1 MLIFIILTDQFYNK
15 SALRFL
21 IPHCKLVPMN
31 TLLILCFHTALSS
44 QIYVGNKK
52 EKGKKILKKPK
63 HMSGKLQLCSRKLL
77 RLINLN
83 YIYIFNVNTAESSL
97 LLTLCFISSVSE
109 KKKEKEREE
118 LWKKLEDL
126 ELKRGLRRDGI
137 IPT

>member
-1 MLIFIILTDQFYNK
+1 M
-15 SALRFL
+15 
-21 IPHCKLVPMN
+21 
-31 TLLILCFHTALSS
+31 
-44 QIYVGNKK
+44 
-52 EKGKKILKKPK
+52 
-63 HMSGKLQLCSRKLL
+63 
-77 RLINLN
+77 
-83 YIYIFNVNTAESSL
+83 NTAECSL

>member
-1 MLIFIILTDQFYNK
+1 ML
-15 SALRFL
+15 
-21 IPHCKLVPMN
+21 
-31 TLLILCFHTALSS
+31 
-44 QIYVGNKK
+44 
-52 EKGKKILKKPK
+52 
-63 HMSGKLQLCSRKLL
+63 GKLQLCSRKLEQL
-77 RLINLN
+77 LNVSYMFFNIN
-83 YIYIFNVNTAESSL
+83 IIQSSL

>member
-1 MLIFIILTDQFYNK
+1 ML
-15 SALRFL
+15 
-21 IPHCKLVPMN
+21 
-31 TLLILCFHTALSS
+31 
-44 QIYVGNKK
+44 
-52 EKGKKILKKPK
+52 
-63 HMSGKLQLCSRKLL
+63 GKLQLCSEKLEQL
-77 RLINLN
+77 L
-83 YIYIFNVNTAESSL
+83 NVNYMFFNINIIQSSL

>member
-1 MLIFIILTDQFYNK
+1 
-15 SALRFL
+15 
-21 IPHCKLVPMN
+21 
-31 TLLILCFHTALSS
+31 
-44 QIYVGNKK
+44 
-52 EKGKKILKKPK
+52 
-63 HMSGKLQLCSRKLL
+63 MSGKLQLCSRKLVQL
-77 RLINLN
+77 FSVN
-83 YIYIFNVNTAESSL
+83 YIFFNINIIYHQSSL

>member
-1 MLIFIILTDQFYNK
+1 MLGK
-15 SALRFL
+15 S
-21 IPHCKLVPMN
+21 
-31 TLLILCFHTALSS
+31 
-44 QIYVGNKK
+44 
-52 EKGKKILKKPK
+52 
-63 HMSGKLQLCSRKLL
+63 QLFSRKLL
-77 RLINLN
+77 QLINVN
-83 YIYIFNVNTAESSL
+83 HMFFNINIIQSSL

>member
-1 MLIFIILTDQFYNK
+1 ML
-15 SALRFL
+15 
-21 IPHCKLVPMN
+21 
-31 TLLILCFHTALSS
+31 
-44 QIYVGNKK
+44 
-52 EKGKKILKKPK
+52 
-63 HMSGKLQLCSRKLL
+63 GKLQLCLGKLVQL
-77 RLINLN
+77 
-83 YIYIFNVNTAESSL
+83 FNVNYIFFNINIIYLQSSL

>member
-1 MLIFIILTDQFYNK
+1 M
-15 SALRFL
+15 
-21 IPHCKLVPMN
+21 
-31 TLLILCFHTALSS
+31 
-44 QIYVGNKK
+44 
-52 EKGKKILKKPK
+52 
-63 HMSGKLQLCSRKLL
+63 CSRKLVQL
-77 RLINLN
+77 
-83 YIYIFNVNTAESSL
+83 FNVNYIFLNTNITQSSL

>member
-1 MLIFIILTDQFYNK
+1 
-15 SALRFL
+15 
-21 IPHCKLVPMN
+21 
-31 TLLILCFHTALSS
+31 
-44 QIYVGNKK
+44 
-52 EKGKKILKKPK
+52 
-63 HMSGKLQLCSRKLL
+63 MSGKLQLCSRKLVQL
-77 RLINLN
+77 
-83 YIYIFNVNTAESSL
+83 FNVNYIFFNINIIYLQSSL

>member
-1 MLIFIILTDQFYNK
+1 MKSKKKRKIFAKIK
-15 SALRFL
+15 
-21 IPHCKLVPMN
+21 CVLV
-31 TLLILCFHTALSS
+31 
-44 QIYVGNKK
+44 
-52 EKGKKILKKPK
+52 
-63 HMSGKLQLCSRKLL
+63 KLQLCSTKLAL
-77 RLINLN
+77 LINVN
-83 YIYIFNVNTAESSL
+83 CIFFNVNILQFSL

>member
-1 MLIFIILTDQFYNK
+1 
-15 SALRFL
+15 
-21 IPHCKLVPMN
+21 
-31 TLLILCFHTALSS
+31 
-44 QIYVGNKK
+44 
-52 EKGKKILKKPK
+52 
-63 HMSGKLQLCSRKLL
+63 MSGKLQFDSTKLVL
-77 RLINLN
+77 LTNVN
-83 YIYIFNVNTAESSL
+83 YIVLNISVQQTL

>member
-1 MLIFIILTDQFYNK
+1 M
-15 SALRFL
+15 
-21 IPHCKLVPMN
+21 
-31 TLLILCFHTALSS
+31 
-44 QIYVGNKK
+44 
-52 EKGKKILKKPK
+52 
-63 HMSGKLQLCSRKLL
+63 CSRKLVQL
-77 RLINLN
+77 
-83 YIYIFNVNTAESSL
+83 FNVNYIFFNIKIICLQSSL

>member
-1 MLIFIILTDQFYNK
+1 MIYLFHNK
-15 SALRFL
+15 SPLYFFL
-21 IPHCKLVPMN
+21 LHYKLVSVN
-31 TLLILCFHTALSS
+31 TVTLFSLHFLCSFRVALFSD
-44 QIYVGNKK
+44 IYVGK
-52 EKGKKILKKPK
+52 EKKKKRRKIFLKSRYIL
-63 HMSGKLQLCSRKLL
+63 GKLHLGSAKLVL
-77 RLINLN
+77 LISVN
-83 YIYIFNVNTAESSL
+83 YIFFNINILQSSL

>member
-1 MLIFIILTDQFYNK
+1 
-15 SALRFL
+15 
-21 IPHCKLVPMN
+21 
-31 TLLILCFHTALSS
+31 
-44 QIYVGNKK
+44 
-52 EKGKKILKKPK
+52 
-63 HMSGKLQLCSRKLL
+63 MSGKLQLDSTKLVL
-77 RLINLN
+77 LTNVN
-83 YIYIFNVNTAESSL
+83 YIVLNISVQQTL

>member
-1 MLIFIILTDQFYNK
+1 ML
-15 SALRFL
+15 
-21 IPHCKLVPMN
+21 
-31 TLLILCFHTALSS
+31 
-44 QIYVGNKK
+44 
-52 EKGKKILKKPK
+52 
-63 HMSGKLQLCSRKLL
+63 GKLQLFSRKLEQL
-77 RLINLN
+77 L
-83 YIYIFNVNTAESSL
+83 NVNYMFFNINIIQSSL

>member
-1 MLIFIILTDQFYNK
+1 M
-15 SALRFL
+15 
-21 IPHCKLVPMN
+21 
-31 TLLILCFHTALSS
+31 
-44 QIYVGNKK
+44 
-52 EKGKKILKKPK
+52 
-63 HMSGKLQLCSRKLL
+63 CSRKFVQLP
-77 RLINLN
+77 
-83 YIYIFNVNTAESSL
+83 NVNYMFFNINIIHSSL

>member
-1 MLIFIILTDQFYNK
+1 ML
-15 SALRFL
+15 
-21 IPHCKLVPMN
+21 
-31 TLLILCFHTALSS
+31 
-44 QIYVGNKK
+44 
-52 EKGKKILKKPK
+52 
-63 HMSGKLQLCSRKLL
+63 GKLQLCSRKLEQL
-77 RLINLN
+77 L
-83 YIYIFNVNTAESSL
+83 NVNYMFFNINIIQSSL